1 MYIWTL
7 EGASLIFQFQIRT
20 QFSLPQATETNKKT
34 MFLCRPLDVDS
45 KNPQKKLLVSS
56 TSDYFEAE
64 KIHQSLQVSNF
75 ILPLLASSTSDY
87 FEALSQLGP

>member
-1 MYIWTL
+1 
-7 EGASLIFQFQIRT
+7 
-20 QFSLPQATETNKKT
+20 

-45 KNPQKKLLVSS
+45 ENLQKKLLVSS

-64 KIHQSLQVSNF
+64 QSRQSLQVSNF